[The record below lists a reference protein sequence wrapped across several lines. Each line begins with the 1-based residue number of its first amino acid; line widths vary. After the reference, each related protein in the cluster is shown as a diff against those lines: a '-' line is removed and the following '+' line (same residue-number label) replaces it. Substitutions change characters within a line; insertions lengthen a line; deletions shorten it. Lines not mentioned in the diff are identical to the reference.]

1 MDYMRI
7 GNMTEELKIYLVRHA
22 KTLYN
27 VEERFT
33 GTTDV
38 DLLPD
43 WLQVTRLII
52 EKLRG
57 KEFQVAY
64 HTRLKRSKITM
75 REIID
80 YHPEIVEVIE
90 DNRLIERSYG
100 SLQKQKHADF
110 IAKYGEELFNE
121 YHRSYEGVPP
131 GGESLKMVEV
141 RVLDFIQDLLEKMK
155 RETVSVVIC
164 GHSNAMRPFRR
175 YFEGLT
181 IEEMMALENPWD
193 EVFEYTVP
201 LE

>member
-1 MDYMRI
+1 
-7 GNMTEELKIYLVRHA
+7 MTEELKIYLVRHA

-43 WLQVTRLII
+43 WLQVTRSII

-141 RVLDFIQDLLEKMK
+141 RVLDFIQDLLEKMR
-155 RETVSVVIC
+155 REKVSVVIC

-181 IEEMMALENPWD
+181 IEEMMVLENPWD

-201 LE
+201 VE

>member
-43 WLQVTRLII
+43 WLQVTRSII

-181 IEEMMALENPWD
+181 IEEMIALENPWD